1 MMSYTNYLLYLILVL
16 CFTTDVGTINF
27 RGQRT
32 SAQNR
37 HQSVCDLDV
46 YWKLYLSKD
55 SDVYLPKNHDRPKLR
70 VLYIQHKTL

>member
-46 YWKLYLSKD
+46 YWKLSQQGFRCLLAK
-55 SDVYLPKNHDRPKLR
+55 KITTARN
-70 VLYIQHKTL
+70 